1 MTVLFKLSNI
11 TKSYGER
18 QVLNAEGLEIRAGNI
33 HCLLGPNGSGKTT
46 LLRIMALL
54 ITNDGGDLE
63 VLGEKVSW
71 QPSQLLQLRR
81 QMAMV
86 TQSSFMFE
94 GSVYYNVAYG
104 LRARKSPKKEIQKR
118 VQESLELLG
127 MLDFIGAPA
136 RYLSGGETQKVAI
149 ARALAVRPR
158 VLFLDEP
165 TSNIDPSSSLEI
177 EQYIQHINQQYST
190 TIVLITHNF
199 FQARRLAQQTS
210 LLWEGHIIEEGPTRG
225 LFHNPQD
232 PRTRRFLKGEY

>member
-1 MTVLFKLSNI
+1 
-11 TKSYGER
+11 
-18 QVLNAEGLEIRAGNI
+18 
-33 HCLLGPNGSGKTT
+33 
-46 LLRIMALL
+46 MALL
-54 ITNDGGDLE
+54 TTNDTGDLE
-63 VLGEKVSW
+63 VLGEQVSW
-71 QPSQLLQLRR
+71 QPSQLLLLRR

-94 GSVYYNVAYG
+94 GSVFYNVAYG
-104 LRARKSPKKEIQKR
+104 LKARKKPKKEIQKR

-127 MLDFIGAPA
+127 MLDFIDAPA

-177 EQYIQHINQQYST
+177 EQYIKHINQQYST

-210 LLWEGHIIEEGPTRG
+210 MLWDGHIIEQGPTRDM
-225 LFHNPQD
+225 FHNPQD
-232 PRTRRFLKGEY
+232 PRTRRFIKGEY